1 MQIKTV
7 VLDDEKKYP
16 VKSVMTIHQEE
27 DGAVVRTV
35 LSKKK
40 SKKRVSKRWRK
51 MDKALRRLNEAQQTA
66 ASDYLR
72 RHERSNRKKKNGA
85 LRDLTKN
92 VMRSQRKGR
101 KKLKLRIL

>member
-1 MQIKTV
+1 MQTKTIIV
-7 VLDDEKKYP
+7 DEDQEYP
-16 VKSVMTIHQEE
+16 VRSVMTLHHDNNGI
-27 DGAVVRTV
+27 VVRKV

-40 SKKRVSKRWRK
+40 RKKRVSKEWRQV
-51 MDKALRRLNEAQQTA
+51 DKALRRLNKAQQEA

-85 LRDLTKN
+85 LRDLSKN

-101 KKLKLRIL
+101 KKLKIRFL